1 LQQNGR
7 RCKTCRAAHF
17 GKVRAIQVP
26 EENVFSP
33 HGGSKRWRM
42 LRKNGEPYFYILP
55 TVILI
60 ILLLII
66 PIGMVICYS
75 FFNNV
80 IIESSPKFVG
90 FSNYISILTD
100 SEFSNAIKNTLY
112 FVCVSVVAH
121 LILGML
127 FAMLLN
133 SSYLRTRTKSIFRV
147 IYVLPWMFTASV
159 IAILWKLMLDPNG
172 IVNYM
177 TQLIAGSGIGQIEW
191 LSSIDLA
198 LPAVTLINIWAGYPF
213 YMISILA
220 GLQGISN
227 DLYEAASLDG
237 ANAPQTFFWITIP
250 QLKPILVSLIMLDFV
265 WTIQQF
271 ALIWMT
277 TAGGPINATNTL
289 STYIYK
295 QAFSKYQY
303 SLSAASSVI
312 VLIICTIIAVFYVKH
327 QKASD

>member
-1 LQQNGR
+1 MAEINI
-7 RCKTCRAAHF
+7 F
-17 GKVRAIQVP
+17 
-26 EENVFSP
+26 FSRD
-33 HGGSKRWRM
+33 GSKI
-42 LRKNGEPYFYILP
+42 LRALQKKSKPYLYILP

-60 ILLLII
+60 ILLLIV
-66 PIGMVICYS
+66 PIGLVICYS

-80 IIESSPKFVG
+80 IIENSPKFVG
-90 FSNYISILTD
+90 FSNYVTILTD
-100 SEFSNAIKNTLY
+100 SEFTNAIKNTLY

-121 LILGML
+121 LILGLL

-133 SSYLRTRTKSIFRV
+133 TSYLSTRTKAIFRV

-159 IAILWKLMLDPNG
+159 IAILWKLMLNPYG
-172 IVNYM
+172 IVNYIL
-177 TQLIAGSGIGQIEW
+177 QLFAGSGIGQIEW
-191 LSSIDLA
+191 LSSLNLA

-237 ANAPQTFFWITIP
+237 ANALQVFFQITIP
-250 QLKPILVSLIMLDFV
+250 QLKPILVSLLMLDFV

-277 TAGGPINATNTL
+277 TAGGPVNATNTL

-295 QAFSKYQY
+295 QAFSRFQY
-303 SLSAASSVI
+303 SMSAASSVI